1 MLYNVTHCTGHVSTN
16 TRPHQ
21 LYWREWEM
29 GTAIYAQVEPGGWS
43 TPQMHVYCVSMV
55 WGQVLA

>member
-1 MLYNVTHCTGHVSTN
+1 
-16 TRPHQ
+16 
-21 LYWREWEM
+21 M

-55 WGQVLA
+55 WGQVLAKVWHNCFCAQVWLVFLSTSWKI